1 MIQSKIAEMYTSVQ
15 AIKAIVYSVL
25 SECDNTDEKEFGRGK
40 IHMNT
45 AASVMFASSTTNDIL
60 DKAVQ
65 IHGGMGYMWES
76 EANRLYRASKLLDI
90 GAGTTEV
97 RKMIISKELLK

>member
-1 MIQSKIAEMYTSVQ
+1 
-15 AIKAIVYSVL
+15 
-25 SECDNTDEKEFGRGK
+25 
-40 IHMNT
+40 MNT
-45 AASVMFASSTTNDIL
+45 AASVMYASSTCNKIL
-60 DKAVQ
+60 DETVQ

-76 EANRLYRASKLLDI
+76 EANRLYRSSKLLDI

>member
-1 MIQSKIAEMYTSVQ
+1 
-15 AIKAIVYSVL
+15 
-25 SECDNTDEKEFGRGK
+25 
-40 IHMNT
+40 MNT

>member
-1 MIQSKIAEMYTSVQ
+1 
-15 AIKAIVYSVL
+15 
-25 SECDNTDEKEFGRGK
+25 
-40 IHMNT
+40 MNT
-45 AASVMFASSTTNDIL
+45 AASVMFASSTTNEIL
-60 DKAVQ
+60 DKTVQ